1 MKSIQ
6 RLFTKACVLSPHAPE
21 IAYSG
26 HQTIVTL
33 IPKTSLVRESSFT
46 HIKIL
51 LFCIHVSLWT
61 FLTNTAPPYLSGCI
75 SSLTD
80 NI

>member
-33 IPKTSLVRESSFT
+33 IPKTSLVKESSFT

-51 LFCIHVSLWT
+51 LFCIHVSLDIFNKYSPTLSIWI
-61 FLTNTAPPYLSGCI
+61 YLK
-75 SSLTD
+75 L
-80 NI
+80 NR